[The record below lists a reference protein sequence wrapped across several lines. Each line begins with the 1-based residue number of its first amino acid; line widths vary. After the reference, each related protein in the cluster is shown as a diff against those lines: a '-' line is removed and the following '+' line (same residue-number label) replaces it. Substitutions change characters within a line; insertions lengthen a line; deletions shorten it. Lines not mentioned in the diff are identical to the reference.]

1 MAKRPGGI
9 SLMAQGPSF
18 QRTVRLANALRMR
31 DRKKLVDPTDEDIQD
46 MRAKIGDNLSFAR
59 LADANKSD
67 LFCAMLTIRHKLQIY
82 DDLVKSEE
90 EELGP
95 LLSALASLVA
105 AIPNCHGLLTRAVVE
120 MSETCGTT
128 VGDAWRMIDGL
139 ANSAQSL
146 LEIIQVIPDEPTV
159 YDKRLVRSLR
169 QRDQAEMIRDCLK
182 IVGIKIIKTG
192 PDEYGNEGDDGLEP
206 WPGSF
211 TTQAETSPPSAHSG
225 CGSRALSGSSPEQFR
240 ALSTHVLFL
249 CAPIGGEAL
258 CWPSK
263 RHE

>member
-18 QRTVRLANALRMR
+18 QRAVRLANALRMR

-59 LADANKSD
+59 LPDANKSD

-128 VGDAWRMIDGL
+128 VGEPPPDPRGNGGAPRRDLGDRRGNRAVRRSTGFLPNDRLRPHGQDRSRIRQGTACHRQDAPRRAPSGTINRCVEIW
-139 ANSAQSL
+139 
-146 LEIIQVIPDEPTV
+146 LEKQ
-159 YDKRLVRSLR
+159 
-169 QRDQAEMIRDCLK
+169 
-182 IVGIKIIKTG
+182 G
-192 PDEYGNEGDDGLEP
+192 
-206 WPGSF
+206 
-211 TTQAETSPPSAHSG
+211 
-225 CGSRALSGSSPEQFR
+225 
-240 ALSTHVLFL
+240 
-249 CAPIGGEAL
+249 
-258 CWPSK
+258 
-263 RHE
+263 